1 MIHKLPELPWG
12 RDALAPHMSA
22 ETIDYHYGKHHAAY
36 VKKLNDAI
44 ASTKYEPMPL
54 LDIVRTSKADGNAG
68 VFNNAA
74 QHVNHSFFWEC
85 LSPNGGGDP
94 TGAVKDAIVASF
106 GNVDAFRDAFTK
118 EAVGHFASGW
128 AWLVREAD
136 GKLAVISTHD
146 ADTPFARNAKPLLT
160 CDVWEHAYYIDHR
173 NDRAQFLG
181 SFWKLVNW
189 DFVAKNLST

>member
-44 ASTKYEPMPL
+44 ASTKYEPMAL

-85 LSPNGGGDP
+85 LSPDGGGDP

-146 ADTPFARNAKPLLT
+146 ADTPFARNTKPLLT
-160 CDVWEHAYYIDHR
+160 CDVWEHAYYVDHR